1 MKRIYLKMV
10 AVATFLLVVI
20 VSIQAASITRYVKVG
35 GTGDGTTWATAS
47 GDLQAMVDLVNA
59 NTAADVPVGADSMVT
74 CKYKGRV
81 LVAAGTYTGGF
92 KMREGVGVYGGYP
105 AAGGTTRSIFGNP
118 TYLDGGFTQRV
129 LTQDAAQLWVL
140 PGRWDGFY
148 IQRGMENTVGGAGA
162 FISLQG
168 VIANCIVRDNKT
180 TKNGGGITSTKYP
193 NMTGGDVINCIIVN
207 NSATLLG
214 GGIYADSGAS
224 FTIMNCTIAY
234 NDAGGALGGG
244 GVYVTMGGRWT
255 RIQNCIIWG
264 NTKNGGSDMSSQLS
278 TAVTTPWKSIYN
290 CYIQGDNPATIG
302 GPFVNYTNPT
312 TQAVDVVQISN
323 TTFSQS
329 ADPQFI
335 LTASYSGVELYVT
348 DWADII
354 GANWNLSAT
363 SPCIDKGTIAPGIPY
378 NPYYA
383 GIGPTTAKPY
393 DVLNALVGTE
403 TSTPYNR
410 LIPTDINGNP
420 RISGAAV
427 DLGPAEK
434 QVVSA
439 VKDVNM
445 QQISVYP
452 NPVSTSL
459 KLNGVDDNSI
469 VTISNVAGQLVRSLT
484 YQSQNSIDVSGLNKG
499 VYFLKVQTES
509 IPQAI
514 KFVKE

>member
-1 MKRIYLKMV
+1 MV
-10 AVATFLLVVI
+10 VLATVLLVGI
-20 VSIQAASITRYVKVG
+20 ASIQAASITRYVKVG
-35 GTGDGTTWATAS
+35 GTGDGTSWAAAS

-59 NTAADVPVGADSMVT
+59 NTAADVPVSPDSMVT

-105 AAGGTTRSIFGNP
+105 AAGGTSRSIFGNP
-118 TYLDGGFTQRV
+118 TYLDGNFTQRV
-129 LTQDAAQLWVL
+129 LTQDATQLWVL

-162 FISLQG
+162 YISLQG

-193 NMTGGDVINCIIVN
+193 NMTGGDVINCIVVN

-214 GGIYADSGAS
+214 GGIYAESGTS
-224 FTIMNCTIAY
+224 FTIMNSTIAF

-244 GVYVTMGGRWT
+244 GIYVTMGGRWT

-264 NTKNGGSDMSSQLS
+264 NTKNGGSDMSSQVS
-278 TAVTTPWKSIYN
+278 TALTTPWKAIYN
-290 CYIQGDNPATIG
+290 CYIQGDDPATIG
-302 GPFVNYTNPT
+302 GPFMSYTNPT
-312 TQAVDVVQISN
+312 TGITDAVGIYN
-323 TTFSQS
+323 NTFSQS

-335 LTASYSGVELYVT
+335 LTASYSGAELYST
-348 DWADII
+348 DWPDIQA
-354 GANWNLSAT
+354 ANWNIAST

-383 GIGPTTAKPY
+383 STGPTTSSPNT
-393 DVLNALVGTE
+393 VTNALIGIE

-410 LIPTDINGNP
+410 FVPTDINGKP
-420 RISGAAV
+420 RISGTAV
-427 DLGPAEK
+427 DLGPVEL
-434 QVVSA
+434 QVATA
-439 VKDVNM
+439 VNAVNEN
-445 QQISVYP
+445 QISVYP
-452 NPVSTSL
+452 NPVSSSL
-459 KLNGVDDNSI
+459 KINGVDNGST
-469 VTISNVAGQLVRSLT
+469 VTISNVSGQLVRSLT
-484 YQSQNSIDVSGLNKG
+484 YQTQNSIDVSDLTKG
-499 VYFLKVQTES
+499 IYFIQIKTDSMPRSV
-509 IPQAI
+509 